1 MDRETAFIY
10 KTEEGNRD
18 PLQNRISGKFG
29 KLRGENKKA
38 LVTFITAGDPDLET
52 TVNLVLTLERAGADI
67 IELGVPYSDPLA
79 DGPVIQQASQR
90 ALKSGTCLSKIFKAV
105 SLIRQQT
112 QIPIILMT
120 YYNPLLRYGLE
131 KVAADAAL
139 SGVDGFIVPD
149 LPMEE
154 SGALKVKL
162 SLLNI
167 SLIPLVAPTS
177 GAERIK
183 RIIAGGS
190 GFVYCVSLTGVTGVR
205 EGLPDNLKEFTGLV
219 RGASSIP
226 VAVGF
231 GISTPQQVAAVS
243 QYCDAVIV
251 GSALVKTIGEK
262 AGMPEF
268 YNIIYRLVKS
278 LKEPLIL
285 RKEDSAGLREVK

>member
-1 MDRETAFIY
+1 M
-10 KTEEGNRD
+10 
-18 PLQNRISGKFG
+18 NRISRKFEQ
-29 KLRGENKKA
+29 LRGENRKA

-52 TVNLVLTLERAGADI
+52 TVELVLTLEKAGADI

-90 ALKSGTCLSKIFKAV
+90 ALQSGTCLKKIFDAV
-105 SLIRQQT
+105 AELRQQT
-112 QIPIILMT
+112 DIPIILMT
-120 YYNPLLRYGLE
+120 YYNPLLRHGLE
-131 KVAADAAL
+131 KVAADAAV

-154 SGALKVKL
+154 SGELKREL
-162 SLLNI
+162 TLLNI

-177 GAERIK
+177 GLERIK
-183 RIIAGGS
+183 QITAGGS
-190 GFVYCVSLTGVTGVR
+190 GFIYCVSLTGVTGVR
-205 EGLPDNLKEFTGLV
+205 EGLPDNLKEFTGAV
-219 RGASSIP
+219 KSVSPVP

-268 YNIIYRLVKS
+268 YDIIYRLVKT
-278 LKEPLIL
+278 LKEPLL
-285 RKEDSAGLREVK
+285 LKAENSTGLREV